1 MLTIELFPSQNS
13 LDTGHVELNN
23 SLEQTDIDYQLHSHS
38 CNSGFVV
45 DILYD
50 LLEGYKNKTYT
61 SYKVQFVVSGL
72 DPMLLHPV
80 GRDGVGDI
88 DCTQLVL
95 GEFSCEV
102 CDWHCYSNQQLRNHR
117 QKQHIVQQC
126 KVCDEVVPK
135 KGMDSHARKHDNP
148 STHMCNDCPF
158 TTAYASAL
166 KRHREAYHGAE
177 LKPFPCTRCDAR
189 FDTSEKLETHEF
201 KAHQIKFPC
210 QFCEKTYSSKDF
222 RNRHTKAW
230 VYIYKLAWIFLFLM
244 LVC

>member
-117 QKQHIVQQC
+117 QKHLLQQC
-126 KVCDEVVPK
+126 KVCEEVHPK
-135 KGMDSHARKHDNP
+135 IVMQTHVKKHQSTLKCNSCLYTTHHP
-148 STHMCNDCPF
+148 SNLKTHQE
-158 TTAYASAL
+158 
-166 KRHREAYHGAE
+166 KYHGDE
-177 LKPFPCTRCDAR
+177 LKPFPCSRCDKR
-189 FDTSEKLETHEF
+189 FDTAEKLESHEL
-201 KAHQIKFPC
+201 KAHKIQLPC
-210 QFCEKTYSSKDF
+210 QFCEKTFSRRDY
-222 RNRHTKAW
+222 RNQHIKAW
-230 VYIYKLAWIFLFLM
+230 VYIYKLAGQSS
-244 LVC
+244 C